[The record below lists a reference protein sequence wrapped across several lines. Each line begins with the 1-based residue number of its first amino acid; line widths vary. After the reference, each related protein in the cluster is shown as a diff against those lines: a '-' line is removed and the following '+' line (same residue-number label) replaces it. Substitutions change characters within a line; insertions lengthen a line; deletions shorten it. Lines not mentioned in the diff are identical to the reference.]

1 MRLRA
6 QLLEG
11 AQRSVILLLRCQHR
25 RQEGALLAHD
35 RIGGARRSE
44 KSHDVEPRMLAR
56 EHVQIEVLAILGE
69 MDPAR
74 FEAWN
79 AWPIAGGPQDDVGLD
94 LAPVHEPYRAPSK
107 LRDVRFGDDVAVR
120 EIVQQLRVDDRM
132 SRERLVVRLRKT
144 VTA

>member
-1 MRLRA
+1 MIDLYE
-6 QLLEG
+6 L
-11 AQRSVILLLRCQHR
+11 V
-25 RQEGALLAHD
+25 
-35 RIGGARRSE
+35 
-44 KSHDVEPRMLAR
+44 AR
-56 EHVQIEVLAILGE
+56 ERAVRAEDLPFEERIALCEKALGFIEPTFEIVPGTGRDERDPIELVAYDPE
-69 MDPAR
+69 WPAR

-107 LRDVRFGDDVAVR
+107 LRDVGLGDDVAVR